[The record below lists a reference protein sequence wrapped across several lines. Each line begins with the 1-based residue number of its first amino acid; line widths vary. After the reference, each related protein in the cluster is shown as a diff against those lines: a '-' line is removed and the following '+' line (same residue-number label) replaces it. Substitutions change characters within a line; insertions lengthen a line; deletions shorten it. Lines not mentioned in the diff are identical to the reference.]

1 MKLTNTLR
9 DAFVRSAMNDL
20 PYVDYKQQIRD
31 LALKTAVEAMP
42 AKLRAVWDDK
52 ELHGCLSTSWFRI
65 TDCVSSDLPSFSGRT
80 EAIEAQRS
88 ALEALHAQ
96 HHAQEATRDDLR
108 RKIHAVAYSVT
119 TRKAL
124 AQALPE
130 FEKYLPPDEAAAN
143 RSLPVVANVVAEF
156 VKAGW
161 PKEKVA

>member
-20 PYVDYKQQIRD
+20 PYVDYKKQIRD

-42 AKLRAVWDDK
+42 AKLRAVWNDE
-52 ELHGCLSTSWFRI
+52 ELREHLRTSWVRI
-65 TDCVSSDLPSFSGRT
+65 TDCVTGDLPSFPGCT
-80 EAIEAQRS
+80 EAIETQRT

-96 HHAQEATRDDLR
+96 HHAQGATRDDLR